1 MLKRCIV
8 GYHCSFGPP
17 TTPAAAYL
25 ARRRGAQQNIANE
38 SCSAYHG
45 PASPLIPRTGGS
57 DERCSRLVPQ
67 MGRRSDK
74 IALRKVAVEGAGR
87 SLPSGWGFTPFLRQ
101 PMQLANK
108 LPFSAADWH
117 MLLLACAPQ
126 GKSDAKKAKIY
137 GRVGKKIVS
146 VVKAGGADPSVNI
159 KLADLLRVAKDL
171 GVPREILDRNISR
184 ASDKNQ
190 ADFQEVLYEAYG
202 PGGTG
207 FLVACLTDN
216 VNRSASEVKN
226 ALTKGGAKVA
236 EPGSVQFNFTR
247 SGMVLVEDTAEDAV
261 FEAAME
267 AGADDVVAVTPEE
280 EGAPSTSF
288 KVFTSVEGFNTAK
301 ATLVSL
307 GFRVNQEDSDL
318 AYKPAAAVEVDE
330 EAFAKCEMLLERLL
344 DLDDVDG
351 VFHNCADLDI

>member
-1 MLKRCIV
+1 
-8 GYHCSFGPP
+8 
-17 TTPAAAYL
+17 
-25 ARRRGAQQNIANE
+25 
-38 SCSAYHG
+38 
-45 PASPLIPRTGGS
+45 
-57 DERCSRLVPQ
+57 
-67 MGRRSDK
+67 
-74 IALRKVAVEGAGR
+74 
-87 SLPSGWGFTPFLRQ
+87 
-101 PMQLANK
+101 
-108 LPFSAADWH
+108 
-117 MLLLACAPQ
+117 
-126 GKSDAKKAKIY
+126 
-137 GRVGKKIVS
+137 
-146 VVKAGGADPSVNI
+146 
-159 KLADLLRVAKDL
+159 
-171 GVPREILDRNISR
+171 
-184 ASDKNQ
+184 
-190 ADFQEVLYEAYG
+190 
-202 PGGTG
+202 
-207 FLVACLTDN
+207 
-216 VNRSASEVKN
+216 SASEVKN

-267 AGADDVVAVTPEE
+267 AGADDVVAVPPEE

-307 GFRVNQEDSDL
+307 GCRVNQEDSDL

>member
-1 MLKRCIV
+1 MLQRCIV

-17 TTPAAAYL
+17 TTPAAACL
-25 ARRRGAQQNIANE
+25 ARRRGAQQNIVNE
-38 SCSAYHG
+38 SCSAYPG

-74 IALRKVAVEGAGR
+74 IALRK
-87 SLPSGWGFTPFLRQ
+87 
-101 PMQLANK
+101 
-108 LPFSAADWH
+108 
-117 MLLLACAPQ
+117 

-267 AGADDVVAVTPEE
+267 AGADDVVAVPPEE

-288 KVFTSVEGFNTAK
+288 K
-301 ATLVSL
+301 
-307 GFRVNQEDSDL
+307 
-318 AYKPAAAVEVDE
+318 VDE